1 MASYTIGIDYGT
13 ESGRAVV
20 IDTSNGREVASA
32 VHPYGNGVIDE
43 HLPGSGK
50 PLPPEWALQDPNDY
64 LEVLKRAVPSA
75 LKASGVSPD
84 DVVGVGID
92 FTACT
97 MLPVKADGTPLS
109 FIDQYRDNPHAWV
122 KLWKHHAAQ
131 GQADQINET
140 ARKRGESWLPRY
152 GGKISSE
159 WFFSKALQIYQEAPE
174 IYNAADRMLE
184 ATDWVIWQLTGVETR
199 NACTAGYKA
208 IVQDGEYPSNDY
220 FGALEPGF
228 ADVVDRKMSREFA
241 QLGAK
246 AGSLT
251 QQAAGWMGL
260 KPGIAVAV
268 ANVDAHVTVPAVG
281 VVGKGAMVLI
291 MGTSTCHMLIGD
303 RAETVE
309 GMCGVVRDG
318 IIPGTYGY
326 EAGQSGVGDI
336 FAWWVNNGVPQE
348 YYDDAKREGMDIHQY
363 LEAEAAKQKP
373 GESGVLALDW
383 VNGNRSILV
392 DADLSGMLVGMTLAT
407 RAPDIYRALIEATAY
422 GTRLIVESFEKRGV
436 AVNELVAAGGL
447 PEKNKLLMQI
457 YADVTGRSFRLAAAK
472 QAPALGSAM
481 HAAVAAGVYP
491 NIQAAA
497 EKMASPTDRIVTPIA
512 ENTAIYDQ
520 LYAEYVTLH
529 DYFGRGENDVMKRL
543 KKLRNSVRGYSD

>member
-20 IDTSNGREVASA
+20 IDTSNGRELASA
-32 VHPYGNGVIDE
+32 VHAYSNGVIDE
-43 HLPGSGK
+43 HLPGSSK

-64 LEVLKRAVPSA
+64 LEVLKQAVPAA
-75 LKASGVSPD
+75 LKASGVSAE

-140 ARKRGESWLPRY
+140 ARQRGESWLPRY

-174 IYNAADRMLE
+174 IYSAADRLLE
-184 ATDWVIWQLTGVETR
+184 ATDWVIWQMTGVETR

-208 IVQDGEYPSNDY
+208 IVQDGQYPSNDY

-246 AGSLT
+246 AGGLT
-251 QQAAGWMGL
+251 AQAAGWMGL

-348 YYDDAKREGMDIHQY
+348 YYDAARSAGQDIHQY
-363 LEAEAAKQKP
+363 LEAEAAQQRP

-497 EKMASPTDRIVTPIA
+497 EKMASPTDTIVSPIV

-543 KKLRNSVRGYSD
+543 KKLRNQVRGVTV